1 MEARRTVWE
10 EESPLIFSLST
21 LTSNLSLFSTPLDL
35 SKLLDP
41 ETSKHQKMSS
51 NGGGDT
57 YTPKCVLVTG
67 QSLFFFLDS
76 RKERE
81 RERARER
88 QKKSLSKR
96 PHDKPNTS
104 EPENTKKNSKTK
116 KGGAGFI
123 ASHVVSLLVRRYPA
137 VRVIALD
144 KLDYCASLRN
154 LESVAGKPN
163 FKFVKG
169 DICSGDLVSYLLET
183 EKVDTVMHF
192 AAQTHVDNSFGN
204 SLAFTLNNTYGERF
218 FGREKRE

>member
-1 MEARRTVWE
+1 MGSHRNRLLACQPLPALFLVTLRSILRFSLPLRLRHRSQIDSGAAMEARRTVWE

-88 QKKSLSKR
+88 VWILFSTAKGKLKG
-96 PHDKPNTS
+96 
-104 EPENTKKNSKTK
+104 KNSPLLFPVFLF
-116 KGGAGFI
+116 FI
-123 ASHVVSLLVRRYPA
+123 EQNIHT
-137 VRVIALD
+137 
-144 KLDYCASLRN
+144 
-154 LESVAGKPN
+154 N
-163 FKFVKG
+163 FK
-169 DICSGDLVSYLLET
+169 
-183 EKVDTVMHF
+183 
-192 AAQTHVDNSFGN
+192 N
-204 SLAFTLNNTYGERF
+204 
-218 FGREKRE
+218 